1 MNFPSKYS
9 CLKKSEFK
17 VKDYKIIPIRY
28 KDRINIM
35 NWRNEQLYHLRQIN
49 KLTYKS
55 QEKYFKEIVA
65 NLFNSD
71 KPNQI
76 LFSYLK
82 KRISALDMEV

>member
-35 NWRNEQLYHLRQIN
+35 NWRNENFITRD
-49 KLTYKS
+49 KL
-55 QEKYFKEIVA
+55 
-65 NLFNSD
+65 
-71 KPNQI
+71 
-76 LFSYLK
+76 
-82 KRISALDMEV
+82 IS

>member
-1 MNFPSKYS
+1 MESSELDSQDIDTDIDWRLAELKFWIKKMNFPSKYS

-49 KLTYKS
+49 KLT
-55 QEKYFKEIVA
+55 
-65 NLFNSD
+65 
-71 KPNQI
+71 
-76 LFSYLK
+76 
-82 KRISALDMEV
+82 